1 MFLTFFLL
9 FNRSWSFGVVLYEI
23 TTIGMILTTILLFFY
38 TDKNPSNPIQTGR
51 LLRPPENWSWI
62 TLIPSKALFALRRK
76 RGISLWTGSLFG
88 EKEQKNDLP
97 SPPLD
102 QTPVHRLRWN
112 LFVDKNALKA
122 LKSCLLG
129 DRYEVRRPFI
139 LHETRFPR
147 WSFSLHSL
155 FSRMFT
161 FCIVFDDDWVVYK

>member
-23 TTIGMILTTILLFFY
+23 TTIGMIWPRYCSSSTQIKTPQTLFRPGGFW
-38 TDKNPSNPIQTGR
+38 G
-51 LLRPPENWSWI
+51 PPENWSWI